1 VAARSKSYRPGRRG
15 ISAATMQ
22 NISSA
27 TRSTGSTPTEE
38 EISISAR
45 VYEESDQRTFEIRCY
60 HCAHWFEPDW
70 SHVQWPEGKP
80 DQASAFCPGCGASLE
95 ERRKSELVEGGR
107 WRAHPVLQGT
117 AVVPPSDYR
126 V

>member
-1 VAARSKSYRPGRRG
+1 MEILAAEGDPITIAERRTLAHPDRK
-15 ISAATMQ
+15 IV
-22 NISSA
+22 I
-27 TRSTGSTPTEE
+27 GSTPTEE
-38 EISISAR
+38 EISIIAR
-45 VYEESDQRTFEIRCY
+45 VYEETDQRIFEIRCY
-60 HCAHWFEPDW
+60 HCAHWFELDW

-95 ERRKSELVEGGR
+95 ERRKRELVEGGR
-107 WRAHPVLQGT
+107 WRAHPCATGT